1 MRGII
6 IFIAILL
13 SLLIIYFLSWM
24 GLIAVIVVGIIA
36 WWIWLT
42 NYS

>member
-1 MRGII
+1 MKGIL
-6 IFIAILL
+6 IFIAVLL
-13 SLLIIYFLSWM
+13 SLLIIYFLSWI
-24 GLIAVIVVGIIA
+24 GLIAVIVVGIIV